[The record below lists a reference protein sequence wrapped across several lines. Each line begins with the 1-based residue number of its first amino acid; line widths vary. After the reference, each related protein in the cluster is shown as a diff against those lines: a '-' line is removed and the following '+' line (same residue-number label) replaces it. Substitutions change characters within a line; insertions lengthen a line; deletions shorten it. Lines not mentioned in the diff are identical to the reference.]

1 MKTPATGPAWTTPAD
16 VLTRL
21 RRRWDRG
28 DYLRARALGES
39 FTPIDMAI
47 RGPRPGELGE
57 RYDEVAAW
65 ARAWHDA
72 ARSPH
77 LQVTTRT
84 VGGKKFG
91 VTTLPDRVVVDTVDH
106 LARLLRTTDEITR
119 HDGMLSA
126 VADRPA
132 LHDWVATKPARAL
145 AHADD
150 WPLIV
155 AALRWIASNAGSGR
169 RLREIDEP
177 GVDTKF
183 IETHQR
189 ILLELGALVVEPD
202 LVTPS
207 AKSIA
212 GRFGFATGHLRVRFR
227 LLDAQ
232 CRTPT
237 PGFDDIEVRA
247 EDLARSGLDVEQVI
261 VVENLATYL
270 SFPATP
276 RSALI
281 FGGGYAA
288 SVIGSL
294 RWLRDREVLYW
305 GDLDTHGFAI
315 LDRVRVTVPHARSI
329 LMDRATLLAHRERWV
344 TEPSQVDRPLPHL
357 TDDEASVYRDLVE
370 DAFGPSVRL
379 EQERIPMAVVADAV
393 MN

>member
-1 MKTPATGPAWTTPAD
+1 M
-16 VLTRL
+16 
-21 RRRWDRG
+21 
-28 DYLRARALGES
+28 
-39 FTPIDMAI
+39 
-47 RGPRPGELGE
+47 
-57 RYDEVAAW
+57 
-65 ARAWHDA
+65 
-72 ARSPH
+72 
-77 LQVTTRT
+77 
-84 VGGKKFG
+84 
-91 VTTLPDRVVVDTVDH
+91 
-106 LARLLRTTDEITR
+106 
-119 HDGMLSA
+119 
-126 VADRPA
+126 
-132 LHDWVATKPARAL
+132 
-145 AHADD
+145 
-150 WPLIV
+150 
-155 AALRWIASNAGSGR
+155 
-169 RLREIDEP
+169 
-177 GVDTKF
+177 
-183 IETHQR
+183 
-189 ILLELGALVVEPD
+189 
-202 LVTPS
+202 TPS

-288 SVIGSL
+288 SVTGSL

-344 TEPSQVDRPLPHL
+344 TEPSPVDRPLPHL

-370 DAFGPSVRL
+370 DAFGLSVRL

>member
-1 MKTPATGPAWTTPAD
+1 MTSATGPAWTAPTD

-28 DYLRARALGES
+28 DYLRARALGEP

-65 ARAWHDA
+65 ARAWHDT

-77 LQVTTRT
+77 LRVTMKS

-91 VTTLPDRVVVDTVDH
+91 VTTLPDRVIIETIDH
-106 LARLLRTTDEITR
+106 LARLLGTTAQISR
-119 HDGMLSA
+119 HDEMLAA
-126 VADRPA
+126 VSDQSKVR
-132 LHDWVATKPARAL
+132 DWVATKPGRAL
-145 AHADD
+145 AHHDD
-150 WPLIV
+150 WPSIV
-155 AALRWIASNAGSGR
+155 AALRWLATNAGSGR

-177 GVDTKF
+177 GIDTKF
-183 IETHQR
+183 VETHQR

-227 LLDAQ
+227 LLDQQ

-247 EDLARSGLDVEQVI
+247 DDLARSPIDVEKVI

-294 RWLRDREVLYW
+294 RWLREREVLYW

-329 LMDRATLLAHRERWV
+329 LMDRVTLLAHRERWV
-344 TEPSQVDRPLPHL
+344 TEPAPVDRRLPNL

-393 MN
+393 N